1 MTSRYLVSDKTHFLV
16 FYLWPFGLCISD
28 KTLFLVF
35 DILLLGVWI
44 SDKTLLEF
52 DILLLGVWISDET
65 LLLVFYILLL
75 DVWISDKTLLLM
87 FDISPLVVWISD
99 ETPLLM
105 FDIFT
110 SRCLDI
116 VWNSFPRL
124 WCTTSLIF
132 SCNWRNKKNH
142 SLLSLKLLRVWTTAV
157 QQDCNFLFWANEI
170 KLGFSNDLTT
180 SYLSFSL
187 NEDIKSVWLNSG

>member
-1 MTSRYLVSDKTHFLV
+1 MTSWYLVSDKTHFLV

-35 DILLLGVWI
+35 DILLLSVWI
-44 SDKTLLEF
+44 SDKTLLLMF
-52 DILLLGVWISDET
+52 D
-65 LLLVFYILLL
+65 ILLL

-87 FDISPLVVWISD
+87 FDISPFVVWISY
-99 ETPLLM
+99 ETVFLVFDVLPLLS
-105 FDIFT
+105 
-110 SRCLDI
+110 SRVI
-116 VWNSFPRL
+116 EE
-124 WCTTSLIF
+124 T
-132 SCNWRNKKNH
+132 KNH

>member
-1 MTSRYLVSDKTHFLV
+1 MTYDILVFSTDKTHFLV

-44 SDKTLLEF
+44 SDKTLLVIDIYNFSMFGYHMKYSFWCLIYHLSLFGYRIKQFSVF
-52 DILLLGVWISDET
+52 DVSLLLSSLVIEET
-65 LLLVFYILLL
+65 
-75 DVWISDKTLLLM
+75 
-87 FDISPLVVWISD
+87 
-99 ETPLLM
+99 
-105 FDIFT
+105 
-110 SRCLDI
+110 
-116 VWNSFPRL
+116 N
-124 WCTTSLIF
+124 
-132 SCNWRNKKNH
+132 NH
-142 SLLSLKLLRVWTTAV
+142 SLLSLKLLRVWTTAI
-157 QQDCNFLFWANEI
+157 QQDCKFLFWANEI